1 MKAPG
6 RAGPASGRGGAAE
19 GEPMRDDGQHGGI
32 TLMLVVLFVGLV
44 AMAGIVIDGGAKLT
58 EFENA
63 AAAAQEAARAGA
75 GIVNPATAYQ
85 SGSFSVERQ
94 RAIAAARSYMAAAG
108 YQGSVSLL
116 GANSIRVTV
125 SITRPTRALSFLGID
140 SITSTGTATADLV
153 TGVTGP
159 GT

>member
-6 RAGPASGRGGAAE
+6 RAGLTGRGGAAE
-19 GEPMRDDGQHGGI
+19 SQPVRDDGERGGI
-32 TLMLVVLFVGLV
+32 TLMLVVLFVGLL
-44 AMAGIVIDGGAKLT
+44 ALAGIVIDGGAKLT
-58 EFENA
+58 ELENA

-75 GIVNPATAYQ
+75 GIVDPATAYQ

-94 RAIAAARSYMAAAG
+94 RAIAAARRYIAAAG
-108 YQGSVSLL
+108 YQGSATPL

-125 SITRPTRALSFLGID
+125 TITRPTRALSFLGID
-140 SITSTGTATADLV
+140 SITSRGTATADLV